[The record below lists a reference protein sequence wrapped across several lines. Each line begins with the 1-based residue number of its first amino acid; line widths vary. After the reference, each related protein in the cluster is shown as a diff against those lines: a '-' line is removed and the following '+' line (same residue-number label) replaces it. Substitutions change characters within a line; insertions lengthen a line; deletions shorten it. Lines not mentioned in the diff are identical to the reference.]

1 MSLTDLIMLKK
12 IPFFK
17 KSGYRAEILPFLVF
31 RSVMIAMQIVC
42 VVIVLVGT
50 FDIVLNNVG
59 EPREGSLGT
68 LIISE

>member
-1 MSLTDLIMLKK
+1 MLKK
-12 IPFFK
+12 IQFFK
-17 KSGYRAEILPFLVF
+17 KSGYLTEVLPFLIF

-42 VVIVLVGT
+42 VVVVLVGT

>member
-1 MSLTDLIMLKK
+1 MLKK
-12 IPFFK
+12 TPFFK
-17 KSGYRAEILPFLVF
+17 KSGYLTEVLPFLIF

-42 VVIVLVGT
+42 VVVVLVGT

>member
-12 IPFFK
+12 TPFFK
-17 KSGYRAEILPFLVF
+17 KSGYLTEVLPFLIF

-42 VVIVLVGT
+42 VVVVLVGT

>member
-1 MSLTDLIMLKK
+1 
-12 IPFFK
+12 
-17 KSGYRAEILPFLVF
+17 
-31 RSVMIAMQIVC
+31 MIAMQIVC
-42 VVIVLVGT
+42 VVVVLVGT